1 MSKKNIT
8 PKVLKTSDKKPSPV
22 KQEENKAAK
31 AKTPKATV
39 GRAVA
44 GLIIKKVI
52 NPVVE
57 LVSPS
62 NPEKEVKKAIRTI
75 ERHK

>member
-1 MSKKNIT
+1 MSKKNTT
-8 PKVLKTSDKKPSPV
+8 PKVLKTSDKKLSPV
-22 KQEENKAAK
+22 KQEENKEAK
-31 AKTPKATV
+31 AKPKATV

>member
-1 MSKKNIT
+1 MSKKNTT
-8 PKVLKTSDKKPSPV
+8 PKVLKTSDKKPSSV
-22 KQEENKAAK
+22 KQEENKE
-31 AKTPKATV
+31 AKTKPKATV